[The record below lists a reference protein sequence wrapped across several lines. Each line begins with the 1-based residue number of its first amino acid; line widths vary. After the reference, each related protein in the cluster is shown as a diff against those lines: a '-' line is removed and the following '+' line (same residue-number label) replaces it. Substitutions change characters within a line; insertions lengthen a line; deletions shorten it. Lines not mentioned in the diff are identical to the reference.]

1 MYLITN
7 LNQEVPTIT
16 LKTKFAVSIYIW
28 ITMLF
33 KYSTNP
39 VHSKSESNLW
49 HGNFLFADL

>member
-7 LNQEVPTIT
+7 LNQEVPMIT
-16 LKTKFAVSIYIW
+16 LRTTAVFIYIW